1 MDAQY
6 VGYTFTVSP
15 LVPGVEI
22 LIAQLAQV
30 GFESFV
36 ESEEGVAAYI
46 QSADWQ
52 EDILHNIQILASTE
66 FSISFTQEHIKQT
79 NWNAVW
85 ESNFNPIVVDD
96 RCMVRAPFHEA
107 SSCEYDLVIEPKMS
121 FGTGHHATT
130 HMMIQHILEN
140 DWRDKKVLD
149 MGCGTSVL
157 AILAK
162 KRGAAAVDAID
173 IDSWCYENSLENIKR
188 NNCPDINV
196 EMGDVDLLAG
206 RQYDSIIANINR
218 NILIAQMSSY
228 ASCLRENG
236 ELYLSGFLEQDLEQ
250 IKLECNKH
258 GGRFVQ
264 HKQREGWIA
273 AKFVF

>member
-6 VGYTFTVSP
+6 VGYSFLVNP

-36 ESEEGVAAYI
+36 ESPTGVMAYI
-46 QSADWQ
+46 QKEDWS
-52 EDILHNIQILASTE
+52 EAILKDIQILESKE
-66 FSISFTQEHIKQT
+66 FDISFTHELIAQT
-79 NWNAVW
+79 NWNAAW
-85 ESNFNPIVVDD
+85 ESNFNPITVDD
-96 RCMVRAPFHEA
+96 RCMVRAPFHEP
-107 SSCEYDLVIEPKMS
+107 SGLEYDIIIEPKMS

-130 HMMIQHILEN
+130 HMMIQFILEN
-140 DWRDKKVLD
+140 EWKHKDILD

-162 KRGAAAVDAID
+162 KRGAAQVDAID
-173 IDSWCYENSLENIKR
+173 IDTWCYENSLENIER
-188 NNCPDINV
+188 NNCSDINV
-196 EMGDVDLLAG
+196 QMGDVDLLQGKEYHA
-206 RQYDSIIANINR
+206 IIANINR
-218 NILIAQMSSY
+218 NILISQMETYSN
-228 ASCLRENG
+228 CLQENG

-250 IKLECNKH
+250 IKTVCNKH
-258 GGRFVQ
+258 GGRFVE
-264 HKQREGWIA
+264 HKQRDGWIA